1 LPATMDDA
9 PETKVPSEPRPAT
22 GNSVIWQPVRFL
34 LHLSAVYAIAKYG
47 VPWLSAW
54 TRGTLLPFLQRPTS
68 SSSFEFLFS
77 HIVAL
82 SLIPALI
89 AGLANAR
96 FKHKVAWFVWLVP
109 AAILTYMFLTF
120 PTPSVFQSQLAA
132 AWHEYFG
139 GGFSIA
145 DFRGSAREFVMF
157 VGSNPDIRRGLAQL
171 NITAPFYA
179 GFGYSLAAWI
189 GQRASL
195 ADKLGEKVKSWED
208 SRFGDR
214 A

>member
-1 LPATMDDA
+1 MDDA
-9 PETKVPSEPRPAT
+9 PEAQVPSEPMPAT
-22 GNSVIWQPVRFL
+22 GGSVIWQPVRFL

-47 VPWLSAW
+47 TPWLSAW
-54 TRGTLLPFLQRPTS
+54 TRGTLLPFLQHPTS
-68 SSSFEFLFS
+68 SSGFEFLFS
-77 HIVAL
+77 HILAL
-82 SLIPALI
+82 SFIPALV

-109 AAILTYMFLTF
+109 AAILTYKFLTF
-120 PTPSVFQSQLAA
+120 PTPSVFQSQFAA
-132 AWHEYFG
+132 AWHQYFG

-145 DFRGSAREFVMF
+145 DFRGSAREFLMF
-157 VGSNPDIRRGLAQL
+157 VGSNPGIRRGLEQL
-171 NITAPFYA
+171 NVTAPFYA
-179 GFGYSLAAWI
+179 GLGYSLAAWV

-195 ADKLGEKVKSWED
+195 ADKLAEKVKLWED